1 MSEPRV
7 AFRRLGREEIRA
19 VVGYP
24 HEMIATKVAETI
36 GETARRFIAHSPF
49 MTLATCDAYGRA
61 DCSPRGDGPGFVKVL
76 GERTL
81 ALPDR
86 TGNRLVQ
93 SFENLLEN
101 PAVGTLFFVPGLRET
116 LRVNGTGYV
125 TDDPDLLRRFDSDGR
140 RARLAL
146 VIDVTEVYLHCGK
159 ALIRSGLWD
168 PRWQSLAEAM
178 SRGVGVFSLRE
189 IEKGAPTGTSAAFDA
204 WLEDV
209 YRRQL

>member
-1 MSEPRV
+1 MSEPRRR
-7 AFRRLGREEIRA
+7 FRRLDRAAIRA
-19 VVGYP
+19 VIGEP
-24 HEMIATKVAETI
+24 HALIATKSAPTI
-36 GETARRFIAHSPF
+36 GETARRFIAHAPF
-49 MTLATCDAYGRA
+49 MTLATCDAHGRA

-76 GERTL
+76 DERTI

-125 TDDPDLLRRFDSDGR
+125 TDDAQLLERFTADGR
-140 RARLAL
+140 RAKLAL
-146 VIDVTEVYLHCGK
+146 VVDVSEVYLHCGK

-168 PRWQSLAEAM
+168 PRWQSLAEATT
-178 SRGVGVFSLRE
+178 RGVGVFSLRE
-189 IEKGAPTGTSAAFDA
+189 IEKGAPTGTSSAFDA

-209 YRRQL
+209 YLRQL